1 MLYITIY
8 NYIYNFVLYLHIY
21 VYSCFL
27 FTIMSSPTTT
37 MVTQDGVSYEWAMFF
52 FRCGK
57 PNHKPS

>member
-52 FRCGK
+52 FF
-57 PNHKPS
+57 PMW